1 MPSVKVAAESAMS
14 MLRSLHCFEPP
25 VPRLK
30 KAPLQVP
37 LITFQPQLCAFSADA
52 QNDTLARLG
61 GEQVDD
67 GPGLLADL
75 ELVDARCLSGACST
89 HGQSWCSAATARG
102 AAGAQGAFEWDL
114 ALRAGARAA
123 HT

>member
-1 MPSVKVAAESAMS
+1 MCMVRRVHCREDAA
-14 MLRSLHCFEPP
+14 
-25 VPRLK
+25 RLDVWTI
-30 KAPLQVP
+30 LLELV
-37 LITFQPQLCAFSADA
+37 
-52 QNDTLARLG
+52 RLG

>member
-52 QNDTLARLG
+52 QNDTLA
-61 GEQVDD
+61 GEC
-67 GPGLLADL
+67 PGD
-75 ELVDARCLSGACST
+75 
-89 HGQSWCSAATARG
+89 
-102 AAGAQGAFEWDL
+102 
-114 ALRAGARAA
+114 RAA
-123 HT
+123 SEGQEDDSGRGDHPNYKM